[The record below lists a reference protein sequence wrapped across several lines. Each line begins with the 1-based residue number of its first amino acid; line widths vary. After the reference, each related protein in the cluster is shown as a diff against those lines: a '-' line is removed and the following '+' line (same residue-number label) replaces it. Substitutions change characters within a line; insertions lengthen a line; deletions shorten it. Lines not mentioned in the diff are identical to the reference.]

1 MTPKFKKIHIE
12 ILANTTLTSVLKI
25 LKKNVVHLKLKISKK
40 GKLTVLVI
48 ATSLDD
54 VTPIIPSLRFF
65 QDQI

>member
-54 VTPIIPSLRFF
+54 VTPIIPYLWFF